1 MDCAIDGKEGY
12 EKADHGPF
20 LNMVSFV
27 FPLGKCL
34 IFGEKHL
41 YVRTCLSLPGVYL
54 ADHPCLI
61 LPLAELSNCGS

>member
-12 EKADHGPF
+12 EKTDHGSC

-34 IFGEKHL
+34 ILGEKHL
-41 YVRTCLSLPGVYL
+41 YVETCLLLLGVYL
-54 ADHPCLI
+54 ADLPCLI
-61 LPLAELSNCGS
+61 LPPEELSDCGA